1 MSAVLERAKAHYAA
15 LPRHELKV
23 PEWGAGKDDPAVITW
38 TELTVRDQER
48 IYAPD
53 AEGRPAT
60 GGMIRLRAVMI
71 KACDASGNMLFD
83 GMSEHDLRHAVAGD
97 IVGRIANAI
106 LYNAHLVT
114 KAGATRGVDGQVD
127 DAKNG

>member
-1 MSAVLERAKAHYAA
+1 MSALLERAKAHYAA
-15 LPRHELKV
+15 LPRHELKI
-23 PEWGAGKDDPAVITW
+23 PEWGEGPNKPAVITW

-53 AEGRPAT
+53 AEGRAAN
-60 GGMIRLRAVMI
+60 GGMIRLRAVII
-71 KACDASGNMLFD
+71 KACDSSGKLLFD
-83 GMSEHDLRHAVAGD
+83 GMSEHDLRHSVSGD

-114 KAGATRGVDGQVD
+114 KTGATKPVDKQVD
-127 DAKNG
+127 DAKNV